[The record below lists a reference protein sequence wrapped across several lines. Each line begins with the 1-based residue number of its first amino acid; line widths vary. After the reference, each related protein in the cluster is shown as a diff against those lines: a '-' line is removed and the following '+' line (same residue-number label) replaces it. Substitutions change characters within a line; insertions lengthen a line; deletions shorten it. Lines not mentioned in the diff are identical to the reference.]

1 MLNTRWHRDNPR
13 PLFPRSALL
22 GWHLRHEAAC
32 SCSAMPEFVL
42 RELDEMGVIV
52 PGHTSRP
59 DGNVAV
65 TARALRS
72 DA

>member
-1 MLNTRWHRDNPR
+1 
-13 PLFPRSALL
+13 
-22 GWHLRHEAAC
+22 
-32 SCSAMPEFVL
+32 MPEFVL

-72 DA
+72 EA